1 MLESDL
7 FGLELTGMRG
17 RNSELATG
25 EFFPSGLHY
34 SNEAV
39 VALLLTCINA
49 GLQMT
54 VASRLGMPGLV

>member
-7 FGLELTGMRG
+7 FALELTGMRD
-17 RNSELATG
+17 RKSELVTG

-34 SNEAV
+34 SNEAL

-54 VASRLGMPGLV
+54 VASRLGMPGFV